1 MPSLIILIEV
11 VATELRFVNN
21 VAFQVSLGDTSG
33 DKLLA
38 AVYGRCD
45 GKGLGLLKWIFRVAQ
60 TF

>member
-1 MPSLIILIEV
+1 M
-11 VATELRFVNN
+11 ATELSFVYN